1 MNLVLTRPV
10 VRFVAPVPAK
20 SSKLCYTC
28 KYFENGKCKL
38 FASQDPVSG
47 TLVYVDS
54 SHARFNK
61 NLCGPDGKYYKEK

>member
-10 VRFVAPVPAK
+10 VRVTAK
-20 SSKLCYTC
+20 PSKLCYTC
-28 KYFENGKCKL
+28 KYFDNGKCKL

-54 SHARFNK
+54 DHARFEK
-61 NLCGPDGKYYKEK
+61 NLCGPNAKYYKEK